1 MKTLSSRWLVCGL
14 AVLAQLALASAFSF
28 SNVRQRQRRTCP
40 LQVVGQ
46 GKSCPHQAI
55 GGRRRSSS
63 LHAVSAPE
71 APAKRDVKKE
81 SDVIDS
87 DAEQEKERGWLVRLF
102 NDPMNKREFVAR
114 CLMEICG
121 LGDGQAYSVMMA
133 AHQTGE
139 SRVVY
144 RRLSRQR
151 RRQSSLILAMF
162 PAACRRVSDCKRS
175 QRTR

>member
-1 MKTLSSRWLVCGL
+1 M
-14 AVLAQLALASAFSF
+14 
-28 SNVRQRQRRTCP
+28 
-40 LQVVGQ
+40 
-46 GKSCPHQAI
+46 
-55 GGRRRSSS
+55 
-63 LHAVSAPE
+63 SAPE

-133 AHQTGE
+133 AHQTGVSVIVNVHKE
-139 SRVVY
+139 LAELY
-144 RRLSRQR
+144 RARL
-151 RRQSSLILAMF
+151 LNEGLLVDMI
-162 PAACRRVSDCKRS
+162 PSDDED
-175 QRTR
+175 